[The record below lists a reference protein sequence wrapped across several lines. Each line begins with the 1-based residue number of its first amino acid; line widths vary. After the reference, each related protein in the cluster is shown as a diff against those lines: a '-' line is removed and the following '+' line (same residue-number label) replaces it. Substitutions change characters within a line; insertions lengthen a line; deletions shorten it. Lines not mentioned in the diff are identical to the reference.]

1 MHLSSSYSLLASL
14 QYADPPFSPPL
25 LLGNYVVVLIQVS
38 LGAVNS
44 INWARV
50 LAQITYYFHAYF
62 QVTNKL
68 PGRRDKVG
76 QLGASLVSL
85 KRGEWGEWVKG
96 WE

>member
-1 MHLSSSYSLLASL
+1 MRLSSSHSLLTSL
-14 QYADPPFSPPL
+14 RHADFPFSPAPE
-25 LLGNYVVVLIQVS
+25 NENNVSVMQVS

-68 PGRRDKVG
+68 PGRRDKVS

-85 KRGEWGEWVKG
+85 
-96 WE
+96 

>member
-1 MHLSSSYSLLASL
+1 M
-14 QYADPPFSPPL
+14 
-25 LLGNYVVVLIQVS
+25 QVS

-68 PGRRDKVG
+68 PGRRDKVS
-76 QLGASLVSL
+76 QLGASLVW
-85 KRGEWGEWVKG
+85 REGEGGEGGYCDLQQMNQLPFTTPVT
-96 WE
+96 

>member
-1 MHLSSSYSLLASL
+1 M
-14 QYADPPFSPPL
+14 
-25 LLGNYVVVLIQVS
+25 LIQVS

-68 PGRRDKVG
+68 PGRRDKVR
-76 QLGASLVSL
+76 QWHASLVLL
-85 KRGEWGEWVKG
+85 KGGEGWGWPAVDSSTEHCLCLCCVG
-96 WE
+96 MVCS